1 MEAKMTKF
9 QISIGFLLGFFVLAP
24 SSLAYGVVINV
35 PTPAY
40 PTIQAGIDAANN
52 GDVVLV
58 ANGTFTGP
66 GNREIDFGGK
76 SITVQSAGGPENCII
91 DAQLNGRV
99 FIFQNG
105 EGEDSILSGFTI
117 TGGYVDGED
126 GGGIYI
132 GGNSSPTV
140 HNSIIRGN
148 ALSAGRGGGIYSNS
162 SGSPKI
168 RDCIVEDN
176 SGWTGGIEIDGSASI
191 TNCIINNNF
200 PDGLTLRQGPS
211 VVSNSQITNHYANDG
226 SGAGIK
232 VRGTAIITSC
242 NISNNGGDGGSG
254 GGIYII
260 NTSSVVIEN
269 CAIRNNDMEDGYGG
283 GIYCQSSSPL
293 IFGCDISN
301 NKGVWGG
308 AIACAYSS
316 SPIIRNCNISGNK
329 GYILGGGIY
338 SYNSSPNITNSI
350 IHNNEVGEEGA
361 GIFIEGISSPNI
373 TNCTISRNMLSD
385 EDVAGIYASPDSSPV
400 IKNVILWGNFH
411 KYGYSIFQI
420 SPDIDVASVTFTN
433 IDQDGFEGI
442 NGNIRQDPLFVDVV
456 NGDYHLSLNSPC
468 IDVGTIDGAPDT
480 DIDGEFRPQSAGY
493 DMGADEYNFSD
504 FDQDHDTDG
513 SDLAYFVSE
522 YPDITNPTLP
532 EFASNYGR

>member
-1 MEAKMTKF
+1 MRIEKIQF
-9 QISIGFLLGFFVLAP
+9 QVFILCAFIVSLILPFDHALGA
-24 SSLAYGVVINV
+24 VINV
-35 PTPAY
+35 PTAEY
-40 PTIQAGIDAANN
+40 PTIQSGIDAAVN
-52 GDVVLV
+52 GDTVLV
-58 ANGTFTGP
+58 AGGTYTGDGNKDLDFNG
-66 GNREIDFGGK
+66 K
-76 SITVQSAGGPENCII
+76 AITVKSVDGPENCII
-91 DAQLNGRV
+91 DCEKTGRG

-105 EGEDSILSGFTI
+105 EGQDSVLSGFTI

-329 GYILGGGIY
+329 GYILGG
-338 SYNSSPNITNSI
+338 
-350 IHNNEVGEEGA
+350 E
-361 GIFIEGISSPNI
+361 FIA
-373 TNCTISRNMLSD
+373 T
-385 EDVAGIYASPDSSPV
+385 
-400 IKNVILWGNFH
+400 
-411 KYGYSIFQI
+411 
-420 SPDIDVASVTFTN
+420 
-433 IDQDGFEGI
+433 
-442 NGNIRQDPLFVDVV
+442 
-456 NGDYHLSLNSPC
+456 
-468 IDVGTIDGAPDT
+468 
-480 DIDGEFRPQSAGY
+480 
-493 DMGADEYNFSD
+493 
-504 FDQDHDTDG
+504 
-513 SDLAYFVSE
+513 
-522 YPDITNPTLP
+522 TLLP
-532 EFASNYGR
+532 I